1 MPRIRVERL
10 RPRFAFRRNPVEF
23 VVVPKERIATDV
35 PTATK
40 GWCMV
45 HGRPVISH
53 SLLPD
58 RFFVFCV
65 ARLPFLRS
73 QLPGRL
79 TPRWGLGCR

>member
-1 MPRIRVERL
+1 
-10 RPRFAFRRNPVEF
+10 
-23 VVVPKERIATDV
+23 
-35 PTATK
+35 
-40 GWCMV
+40 MV

-53 SLLPD
+53 SLLHD

-79 TPRWGLGCR
+79 TLRWRLGLCLILDPSLGLGMSIEAPLAPVDGTCTGRFQKKPKKRPPANGP